1 MNVSSTVKA
10 ERTTKRKTSNYS
22 FPKEMKKPFRITFP
36 IPVAWMATV
45 TSVRPNPRG

>member
-22 FPKEMKKPFRITFP
+22 FPKEMK
-36 IPVAWMATV
+36 
-45 TSVRPNPRG
+45 NPSESLFQFQWPGCQLSLL